1 MLGAHFIQGEIRDID
16 NTNRNEKRHDSQAL
30 AYRPNHSIVVNVD
43 SLCSIQVFV
52 TQE

>member
-16 NTNRNEKRHDSQAL
+16 NTKRNEQLDDSQTL
-30 AYRPNHSIVVNVD
+30 ACGPNHSIVVNGD
-43 SLCSIQVFV
+43 PLRFGRIFA